1 MKKLKHS
8 KYKNTGIL
16 FELLVRQIATDT
28 LNNRDSKATYI
39 IKEFFGKKTELA
51 KELKLYKSF
60 IEESFN
66 SDYKASEFLNI
77 VLAERKKLNDTVL
90 NRQKYN
96 LIKAIKKNFVLEDFF
111 NYRVSNYKENA
122 SVYKLFEHNNSDNP
136 KEYVECKSSL
146 MEHLTGK
153 VQPTDTVVTT
163 INEDYSKQPK
173 EVRLLAWK
181 MLVENFNNKY
191 TNLTDKQRSILREY
205 INSVDNSEK
214 LKKFVVRECNVLRKS
229 INSVN
234 VTDTV
239 TKIKVNEVLKL
250 ITKVKNSKVITE
262 SQVLSLLRYYELHDE
277 LKKVFKWKAWLKKS
291 KISLKKSKKLM

>member
-153 VQPTDTVVTT
+153 VHPTDTVVTT

-277 LKKVFKWKAWLKKS
+277 LKKVFK
-291 KISLKKSKKLM
+291 

>member
-1 MKKLKHS
+1 
-8 KYKNTGIL
+8 
-16 FELLVRQIATDT
+16 LLVRQIATDT

-39 IKEFFGKKTELA
+39 IKEFFGKRTELA

-60 IEESFN
+60 VEESFN
-66 SDYKASEFLNI
+66 SDYKASEFVNI
-77 VLAERKKLNDTVL
+77 VLAERKKLNDSVL

-136 KEYVECKSSL
+136 KEYVECKSTL
-146 MEHLTGK
+146 LEHLTGK
-153 VQPTDTVVTT
+153 SQSADNVVTT

-191 TNLTDKQRSILREY
+191 TNLTDKQQGILREY

-214 LKKFVVRECNVLRKS
+214 LKKFVVRECNSLKKS
-229 INSVN
+229 ITGIK

-239 TKIKVNEVLKL
+239 TQIKINEVVKL
-250 ITKVKNSKVITE
+250 ISKLKNSKVITE
-262 SQVLSLLRYYELHDE
+262 SQILSLLRYYELNDE
-277 LKKVFKWKAWLKKS
+277 LKRVFK
-291 KISLKKSKKLM
+291 

>member
-1 MKKLKHS
+1 MRNTMKKLKHS

-277 LKKVFKWKAWLKKS
+277 LKKVFK
-291 KISLKKSKKLM
+291 

>member
-39 IKEFFGKKTELA
+39 IKEFFGKRTELA

-60 IEESFN
+60 VEESFN
-66 SDYKASEFLNI
+66 SDYKASEFVNI
-77 VLAERKKLNDTVL
+77 VLAERKKLNDSVL

-136 KEYVECKSSL
+136 KEYVECKSTL
-146 MEHLTGK
+146 LEHLTGK
-153 VQPTDTVVTT
+153 SQSADNVVTT

-191 TNLTDKQRSILREY
+191 TNLTDKQQGILREY

-214 LKKFVVRECNVLRKS
+214 LKKFVVRECNSLKKS
-229 INSVN
+229 ITGIK

-239 TKIKVNEVLKL
+239 TQIKINEVVKL
-250 ITKVKNSKVITE
+250 ISKLKNSKVITE
-262 SQVLSLLRYYELHDE
+262 SQILSLLRYYELNDE
-277 LKKVFKWKAWLKKS
+277 LKRVFK
-291 KISLKKSKKLM
+291 

>member
-39 IKEFFGKKTELA
+39 IKEFFGKRTELA

-60 IEESFN
+60 IEETFN
-66 SDYKASEFLNI
+66 SDYKASEFVNI
-77 VLAERKKLNDTVL
+77 VLAERKKLNDSVL

-111 NYRVSNYKENA
+111 NYRVTNYKENA

-136 KEYVECKSSL
+136 KEYVECKSTIL
-146 MEHLTGK
+146 EHLTGK
-153 VQPTDTVVTT
+153 SQSGDNVVTA
-163 INEDYSKQPK
+163 INEDYSTQPK

-205 INSVDNSEK
+205 INSVNNSEK
-214 LKKFVVRECNVLRKS
+214 LKKFVVRECDSLKKS
-229 INSVN
+229 IMGIK

-239 TKIKVNEVLKL
+239 TKIKVNEVVKL
-250 ITKVKNSKVITE
+250 ISKLKNSKVITE
-262 SQVLSLLRYYELHDE
+262 SQVLSLLRYYELNDE
-277 LKKVFKWKAWLKKS
+277 LRRVFK
-291 KISLKKSKKLM
+291 

>member
-111 NYRVSNYKENA
+111 NYRVGNYKENA

-153 VQPTDTVVTT
+153 AQPTDTVVTT

-173 EVRLLAWK
+173 EVRLLVWK
-181 MLVENFNNKY
+181 MLVENFNNKS

-277 LKKVFKWKAWLKKS
+277 LKKVFK
-291 KISLKKSKKLM
+291 

>member
-39 IKEFFGKKTELA
+39 IKEFFGKRTELA

-60 IEESFN
+60 IEETFN
-66 SDYKASEFLNI
+66 SDYKASEFVNI
-77 VLAERKKLNDTVL
+77 VLAERKKLNDSVL

-111 NYRVSNYKENA
+111 NYRVTNYKENA

-136 KEYVECKSSL
+136 KEYVECKSTIL
-146 MEHLTGK
+146 EHLTGK
-153 VQPTDTVVTT
+153 SQSGDNVVVA
-163 INEDYSKQPK
+163 INEDYSTQPK

-214 LKKFVVRECNVLRKS
+214 LKKFVVRECNSLKKS
-229 INSVN
+229 IMGIK

-239 TKIKVNEVLKL
+239 TKIKVNEVVKL
-250 ITKVKNSKVITE
+250 ISKLKNSKVITE
-262 SQVLSLLRYYELHDE
+262 SQVLSLLRYYELNDE
-277 LKKVFKWKAWLKKS
+277 LRRVFK
-291 KISLKKSKKLM
+291 